1 MQEKRQGQRKEIVS
15 DEPLN
20 WPAKIVDGALVIEP
34 ISETTKHDDGSQDI
48 IIKVPSLR
56 LINEFKATNNIE

>member
-1 MQEKRQGQRKEIVS
+1 MQEKRQGETKEVVS

-20 WPAKIVDGALVIEP
+20 WDARIENGILVIDP
-34 ISETTKHDDGSQDI
+34 ICEEITNPDGTQDVI
-48 IIKVPSLR
+48 MKVPSLA